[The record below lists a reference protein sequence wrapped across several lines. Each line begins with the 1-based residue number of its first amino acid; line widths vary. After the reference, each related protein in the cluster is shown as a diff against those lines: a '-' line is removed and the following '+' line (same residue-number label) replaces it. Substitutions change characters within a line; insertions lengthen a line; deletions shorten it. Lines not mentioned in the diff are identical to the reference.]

1 MSNPDKDLGLLLKKA
16 QRGDKKSL
24 EIICQELKDL
34 MWRYFIK
41 KFNDPNL
48 VDDLSQETYLR
59 LLKNI
64 PKIKEPM
71 RLKNFVLKVA
81 FHVTQDYFRQKYR
94 KNDDIFID
102 EHETH
107 EGKNLERNQ
116 FVNQNMNS
124 DYILSKL
131 DLETA
136 MEKLPVKT
144 QLILQMRAE
153 GYKYE
158 EIAEALKISESGVK
172 MQVKRGVEKLKNLV
186 FNVTFLALKTIVV
199 IVK

>member
-1 MSNPDKDLGLLLKKA
+1 MNNPDKDLGLLLKEA
-16 QRGDKKSL
+16 QKGDEKSL

-94 KNDDIFID
+94 KNEELFMEED
-102 EHETH
+102 ETY

-158 EIAEALKISESGVK
+158 EIAEVLKISESGVK

-186 FNVTFLALKTIVV
+186 FNVTFLTFKTIVL

>member
-1 MSNPDKDLGLLLKKA
+1 MSNPDKDLGQLLKKA
-16 QRGDKKSL
+16 QKGDKKSL
-24 EIICQELKDL
+24 EIICSELRDL

-41 KFNDPNL
+41 RFHDPNL

-64 PKIKEPM
+64 LNIKEPM

-94 KNDDIFID
+94 KNEEPLIEEKVADDNGNVGTI
-102 EHETH
+102 HS
-107 EGKNLERNQ
+107 
-116 FVNQNMNS
+116 VNQDMNS

-131 DLETA
+131 DLEKA
-136 MEKLPVKT
+136 MEKLPGKT
-144 QLILQMRAE
+144 QQILQMRAE

-158 EIAEALKISESGVK
+158 EIAEELKISESGIK
-172 MQVKRGVEKLKNLV
+172 MQVKRGMEKLKILV
-186 FNVTFLALKTIVV
+186 FNVTFLILKTIVL